1 MANPNEFEEIIKGLR
16 VMINGFVSKGI
27 LPCSEMDIIKGK
39 LPPEKNLMFLSF
51 GIDLKVAITCFPLD
65 PFIPLVKLESKDGI
79 LDTNCMNTQIFQDF
93 KIKTE
98 YSSNNASPEKQSSN
112 LPLPDLSEKASP
124 SPKIDLQEILE
135 LHE

>member
-39 LPPEKNLMFLSF
+39 LPPDKILMFLSF

-65 PFIPLVKLESKDGI
+65 PIIPLVKLESKDGI
-79 LDTNCMNTQIFQDF
+79 LDTNCINTQIFQVLIL
-93 KIKTE
+93 KI
-98 YSSNNASPEKQSSN
+98 SGSN
-112 LPLPDLSEKASP
+112 LHNQVL
-124 SPKIDLQEILE
+124 IL
-135 LHE
+135 